1 MVKWRKMWFQV
12 LYVGMNALAF
22 AAAAGFTLR
31 GFRWD

>member
-12 LYVGMNALAF
+12 LYFGMTAMAF
-22 AAAAGFTLR
+22 AAAGGVFLR